1 MHCAMTHTRRYILLT
16 GAAIFLLAATSA
28 SAARLSVGVEPV
40 SVKSGSKV
48 IATVT
53 LDTEGELLN
62 AFEGNILFPTDLFI
76 VKELRDGNTLV
87 NVWIEPPREREPGR
101 ISFSGITPG
110 GYNGK
115 RGTLLS
121 VVFEAIKEGEG
132 IVSLDKIQVLKNDGE
147 GTLASISL
155 PSVSPSVMVS
165 KEAGSSDVSET
176 PDTESPE
183 PFSLEVMQNEGVFDG
198 KQVLIFATQ
207 DKISGINYYE
217 VCEGILATCVRA
229 ESPYVLKYQRA
240 DRYITVKAV
249 DFYGNERVA
258 VLFTSRAA
266 WRYAFYLI
274 IGILSIAGC
283 VYFVRRMKLKP

>member
-1 MHCAMTHTRRYILLT
+1 MKDFKHYILCIS
-16 GAAIFLLAATSA
+16 AAILFLFATLPA
-28 SAARLSVGVEPV
+28 SAATLFVELAPKTV
-40 SVKSGSKV
+40 APGS
-48 IATVT
+48 TVVANVL

-62 AFEGNILFPTDLFI
+62 AFEGTILFPTDVFV

-110 GYNGK
+110 GYTGE
-115 RGTLLS
+115 RGILLS
-121 VVFEAIKEGEG
+121 VVFEAVKEGDG
-132 IVSLDKIQVLKNDGE
+132 TVSLDKIQLLKNDGE
-147 GTLASISL
+147 GTPASISL

-165 KEAGSSDVSET
+165 KEAGSSDVSEVS
-176 PDTESPE
+176 DTESPE

-274 IGILSIAGC
+274 IGILFIAGC
-283 VYFVRRMKLKP
+283 VYFVRRMK

>member
-1 MHCAMTHTRRYILLT
+1 MKDFKHYILCIS
-16 GAAIFLLAATSA
+16 AAILFLFATLPA
-28 SAARLSVGVEPV
+28 SAATLFVELAPKTV
-40 SVKSGSKV
+40 APGS
-48 IATVT
+48 TVVANVL

-62 AFEGNILFPTDLFI
+62 AFEGTILFPTDLFV

-110 GYNGK
+110 GYTGK

-121 VVFEAIKEGEG
+121 VVFEAVKEGDG
-132 IVSLDKIQVLKNDGE
+132 TVSFDKIQLLKNDGE
-147 GTLASISL
+147 GTPASISL

-176 PDTESPE
+176 PDAEPPE
-183 PFSLEVMQNEGVFDG
+183 PFPIEVTQDRDVFDG
-198 KQVLIFATQ
+198 KRVLIFTTQ

-217 VCEGILATCVRA
+217 VCEGLFAECVRA

-249 DFYGNERVA
+249 DFYGNERAA

-274 IGILSIAGC
+274 IGILFIAGC
-283 VYFVRRMKLKP
+283 VYFVRRMKLRP